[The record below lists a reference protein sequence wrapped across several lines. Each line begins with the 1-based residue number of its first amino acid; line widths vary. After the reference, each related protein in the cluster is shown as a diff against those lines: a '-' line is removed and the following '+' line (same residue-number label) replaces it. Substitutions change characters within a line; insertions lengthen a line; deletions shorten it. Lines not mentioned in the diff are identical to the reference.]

1 MIRPPADSSASI
13 TPCGFASSAA
23 SITPRGFASSASA
36 SVLRRSSP
44 AGASA
49 LQLPPAP
56 PAASAAD
63 RMPLGLDEAP
73 RSIYEQALGAR
84 FAELH
89 PRIRERF
96 SLHSRSG
103 LAALGTGVMH
113 EVWHNRVAAI
123 PLRIGT
129 TRHIMFPQSGRDVPF
144 TIRNY
149 AYRDRFG
156 RETVTWIRSFRFG
169 RQERRF
175 DATMIYS
182 RERGCIID
190 YLGNRQ
196 HLAVDIEAEPS
207 ERGGIRIRSGAQRF
221 YEGWLGFRF
230 PELLTGAADV
240 HEWYDD
246 RACRFRIEVRV
257 RNPLLG
263 DVFRYDGSFAGEL
276 LEVGQE
282 PPPAD
287 VLPRRTE
294 GRE

>member
-1 MIRPPADSSASI
+1 MPDSVILLS
-13 TPCGFASSAA
+13 T
-23 SITPRGFASSASA
+23 
-36 SVLRRSSP
+36 
-44 AGASA
+44 
-49 LQLPPAP
+49 
-56 PAASAAD
+56 PAAPDAPDAQ
-63 RMPLGLDEAP
+63 RVPFGLDEHP
-73 RSIYEQALGAR
+73 RSIYERALGPR

-103 LAALGTGVMH
+103 LAAVGTGVMH
-113 EVWHNRVAAI
+113 EVWHNRLAAL
-123 PLRIGT
+123 PLCIGT

-149 AYRDRFG
+149 AYRDRLG

-175 DATMIYS
+175 DATMIFS
-182 RERGCIID
+182 RERGCIVD

-230 PELLTGAADV
+230 PELLTGVADV
-240 HEWYDD
+240 HEWYDE

-257 RNPLLG
+257 RNRLLG
-263 DVFRYDGSFAGEL
+263 DVFRYDGSFANEL
-276 LEVGQE
+276 MEIGQA

-287 VLPRRTE
+287 VLPLRTE